1 MKTNINRII
10 SAVLAVIIA
19 VCLLAGFAMADENE
33 VKEFPDVDAAAWY
46 GEAVY
51 QMCGLGVIKGYPDG
65 RFRPDRTATKAN
77 AVTILWRYSGSPESD
92 AEPDADESSYY
103 YGAAKWAVELGA
115 VDAVSTD
122 KRLSEACTRADF
134 VFYLWLMSGKEASS
148 LPDPFSDIAESPYR
162 DAIVWAFENDV
173 AHGVGSGR
181 FRPENECSRAEIVT
195 FLSRLEA
202 GHRHEFD
209 VSARIEGDN
218 PCEEREKRTFTC
230 AECGYSAETKTRAKG
245 HSFELSRTV
254 EPKGEN
260 AGYREYLCPVCGKSY
275 REEIPAECVILH
287 DVEYINQNKWP
298 TGCESVS
305 TVAALRYAGYDISV
319 DSFIDNYLPRG
330 PMIYYKNGKKYGADP
345 AESFVGNP
353 RSSSGGY
360 GCYASAIV
368 KALKKYLGS
377 GDKYLDLTGAE
388 LADLAENYVRNGIP
402 VIVWA
407 TSGMKKPYLRTSW
420 TATDTGR
427 VIKWYSP
434 FHCLL
439 LVGFDK
445 DYYYFNDPQAGK
457 EVKYAR
463 STSEDRFNFMG
474 KQAIAILPAN
484 H

>member
-1 MKTNINRII
+1 MLSKYDF
-10 SAVLAVIIA
+10 AIA
-19 VCLLAGFAMADENE
+19 C
-33 VKEFPDVDAAAWY
+33 
-46 GEAVY
+46 
-51 QMCGLGVIKGYPDG
+51 
-65 RFRPDRTATKAN
+65 
-77 AVTILWRYSGSPESD
+77 S
-92 AEPDADESSYY
+92 
-103 YGAAKWAVELGA
+103 
-115 VDAVSTD
+115 
-122 KRLSEACTRADF
+122 LS
-134 VFYLWLMSGKEASS
+134 L
-148 LPDPFSDIAESPYR
+148 
-162 DAIVWAFENDV
+162 
-173 AHGVGSGR
+173 
-181 FRPENECSRAEIVT
+181 
-195 FLSRLEA
+195 
-202 GHRHEFD
+202 
-209 VSARIEGDN
+209 
-218 PCEEREKRTFTC
+218 
-230 AECGYSAETKTRAKG
+230 
-245 HSFELSRTV
+245 
-254 EPKGEN
+254 
-260 AGYREYLCPVCGKSY
+260 
-275 REEIPAECVILH
+275 
-287 DVEYINQNKWP
+287 
-298 TGCESVS
+298 
-305 TVAALRYAGYDISV
+305 
-319 DSFIDNYLPRG
+319 
-330 PMIYYKNGKKYGADP
+330 KNGKKYGADP

-427 VIKWYSP
+427 FIKWYSP